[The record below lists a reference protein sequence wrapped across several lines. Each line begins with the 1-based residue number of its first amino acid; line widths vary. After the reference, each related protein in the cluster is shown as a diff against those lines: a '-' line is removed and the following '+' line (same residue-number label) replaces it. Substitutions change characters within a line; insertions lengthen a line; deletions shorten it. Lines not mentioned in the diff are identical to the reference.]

1 MTSSPHT
8 VEGEELSH
16 PKIPEKNK
24 NAKTK
29 EPEKTGTTK
38 HKRKSAR

>member
-8 VEGEELSH
+8 VEGEELSR

-29 EPEKTGTTK
+29 EPEKTGATK